1 MNKKITFAV
10 QYGEVSEWSKEQA
23 WKVCILATV
32 SRVRIPLSPQE
43 HKMQPAK

>member
-32 SRVRIPLSPQE
+32 SRVRIPLSPL
-43 HKMQPAK
+43 KGVIF